1 MLNKDWKSRMDYLS
15 LKKHPKTI
23 PEHFSEDKKIN
34 LLVVDDEPAICEV
47 VQQYFQFN
55 GYSCDTAT
63 HVKNALDFLNVGP
76 YDLVITDIR
85 MPDLD
90 GTYLLKEI
98 MKNYPDTAVI
108 MMTGV
113 DDIMQAV
120 ECLKIGAYDYIPKPF
135 DLDELNVAV
144 DRALERRNLLRERR
158 TYKEL
163 LEGKVHERTLEL
175 VRAYDE
181 IEKTYQRTL
190 ETLVSALDL
199 REKSTA
205 GHSKRSVEYTRLLA
219 QQLKI
224 RGKKIINIT
233 RGALLHDVGKI
244 GIPDVILLKPGTFS
258 DDEWKLMRKHP
269 EIGYEMLKDIKF
281 LEGAMDIVLYHHE
294 RWDGKGYPKSLKGNN
309 IPIGARIFAVIDAFD
324 AITSK
329 RVYRDARSFEKAR
342 EIIWENVDTQFD
354 PDVVEAFSKIPLE
367 KLEIVYQISIIKDIN
382 SLSVPKVSI

>member
-1 MLNKDWKSRMDYLS
+1 MENPIFKNFHKANSKHLSGNNKIS
-15 LKKHPKTI
+15 
-23 PEHFSEDKKIN
+23 

-47 VQQYFQFN
+47 VQQYFQMK
-55 GYSCDTAT
+55 GYNCDVAY
-63 HVKNALDFLNVGP
+63 HVKDALDYLNTKP
-76 YDLVITDIR
+76 FDLVITDIR

-90 GTYLLKEI
+90 GKHLLKEV
-98 MKNYPDTAVI
+98 MKNYQDTAVI

-113 DDIMQAV
+113 DDTMQAV
-120 ECLKIGAYDYIPKPF
+120 ESLKIGAYDYIPKPF
-135 DLDELNVAV
+135 DLNELDLAI

-158 TYKEL
+158 AYKEL
-163 LEGKVHERTLEL
+163 LEAKVHERTLEL

-181 IEKTYQRTL
+181 IEKTYQHTL

-224 RGKKIINIT
+224 RGNKIVNIT

-244 GIPDVILLKPGTFS
+244 GIPDVILLKPGPLS

-269 EIGYEMLKDIKF
+269 EFGYEMLKDIKF
-281 LEGAMDIVLYHHE
+281 LAGAMDIVLYHHE
-294 RWDGKGYPKSLKGNN
+294 RWDGKGYPKGLRRKN
-309 IPIGARIFAVIDAFD
+309 IPIGARIFAVVDAFD

-329 RVYRDARSFEKAR
+329 RVYRESRSFEKAR
-342 EIIWENVDTQFD
+342 EIIQDNVNTQFD
-354 PDVVEAFSKIPLE
+354 PEVVDAFSKIPLE
-367 KLEIVYQISIIKDIN
+367 KLERVYQISIIKDKDSFDI
-382 SLSVPKVSI
+382 SKVPI